1 MLFIAGAGGF
11 GRETLDAIL
20 AQAGSKADTVD
31 VPSAVSFLDHG
42 RAGQVVRGI
51 EVRSPSDAEAG
62 SDFVVAVA
70 NAEARLRLASE
81 LSSAGLQPRN
91 VLHPAAIIGPDTSLG
106 AGCVFLAGSYVSS
119 SVKIGSHVQINYHVT
134 VGHDSIIEDFVTVL
148 PGANVAGA
156 VTLKA
161 GCTIGSGAV
170 ILPGLVVGPNAI
182 VGAGAVVTR
191 DVPGSKIVKGVP
203 AR

>member
-1 MLFIAGAGGF
+1 LLFIVGAGGF
-11 GRETLDAIL
+11 GRETLDAVL
-20 AQAGSKADTVD
+20 AQAEGKSDLIGL
-31 VPSAVSFLDHG
+31 AVSFLDHG

-51 EVRSPSDAEAG
+51 HVHSPSDAAAG
-62 SDFVVAVA
+62 SEYVVAIA
-70 NAEARLRLASE
+70 DAEARRRLVSQ
-81 LSSAGLQPRN
+81 LSTAGLQPRN
-91 VLHPAAIIGPDTSLG
+91 VVHPSAIIGPETSVG
-106 AGCVFLAGSYVSS
+106 VGCVLLAVSHVSS

-156 VTLKA
+156 VILKE

-170 ILPGLVVGPNAI
+170 ILPGLTVGPNAT

-191 DVPGSKIVKGVP
+191 DVPGFTIVKGVP